1 MENVIAEQKLYS
13 ITANGES
20 KPLILRI
27 GAPEKKDEETW
38 RCPWEIEGLYTKV
51 SPAIGISSLHSLVLV
66 VALFEQ
72 QLKYFVEDGGK
83 LYLELGGTEISVSEI
98 IPRFKLQKKKKNL

>member
-27 GAPEKKDEETW
+27 GAPEKKMKKL
-38 RCPWEIEGLYTKV
+38 GV
-51 SPAIGISSLHSLVLV
+51 VL
-66 VALFEQ
+66 
-72 QLKYFVEDGGK
+72 GK
-83 LYLELGGTEISVSEI
+83 
-98 IPRFKLQKKKKNL
+98 